1 MGASPLQL
9 TTMLDDLE
17 GVDPATATA
26 MHAMGL
32 RCVADLLMHLP
43 MRYDRMRH
51 GRTIAELEA
60 IARDGTLPREIVELK
75 GEILSVRP
83 GFRRRTPTEAVLD
96 DGTAPIKLTFFN
108 QPWMARTLEA
118 GRQVIVTGEPR
129 LHQGSLQLTNPKVSA
144 DRTPSTMPLAGASPA
159 GLALEPVYPASE
171 AVSSRIIADV
181 LRGVLTAATALLED
195 HLSDAFRAD
204 RNLPSL
210 RDSYRRL
217 HKPEHDD
224 DVPPARRRLAY
235 DELLLLQ
242 TGVAMRKHHRET
254 TLHAPALPMT
264 DAIVS
269 RIKARMPFTL
279 TTAQQRVLN
288 EIASDLS
295 RDRPMNRLLQ
305 GDVGSGKTAV
315 ALGAMLLA
323 VAAGAQAA
331 LVAPT
336 ELLAEQHM
344 ATIKDM
350 LERSEVRFELLTGST
365 RPATRRVLLERLREG
380 DIDVLVGTHA
390 VLSESAAFANLALA
404 VIDEQHRFGVHQRAV
419 LRSKGGG
426 DDMRPHQLVMTATP
440 IPRTLSLS
448 IFGDLDVSIIDEH
461 PPGRR
466 GITTRL
472 VDANAAEPI
481 YEELAKRARRKEQA
495 WIVVPLIEASD
506 MPLTALQTHLEF
518 LRAGPLAELRLESMH
533 GRLDAD
539 QRDAIMSRFR
549 AGEIDALVCT
559 TVIEV
564 GVDVPNAT
572 MIVIEDAHRFGLAQL
587 HQLRGRVGRGDKP
600 GLCILMGEA
609 TTDDAQRRLQAM
621 VETEDGFRIAE
632 RDLDIRGP
640 GELFGTRQSGM
651 PPFRVADLRRDR
663 ELLQLARRDAFALID
678 ADPHLQNAEHALLRR
693 RLFKAHGQWMGLGDV
708 G

>member
-1 MGASPLQL
+1 MPLHL
-9 TTMLDDLE
+9 TTLVDDLQT
-17 GVDPATATA
+17 VDAPTAAA
-26 MHAMGL
+26 MRAMGL
-32 RCVADLLMHLP
+32 RCVADLLLHLP
-43 MRYDRMRH
+43 MRYDRLRH
-51 GRTIAELEA
+51 GRTVAQLEA

-108 QPWMARTLEA
+108 QPWMARSLEA
-118 GRQVIVTGEPR
+118 GRQVVVTGEPR

-144 DRTPSTMPLAGASPA
+144 DRSCSTTSIAPQTDD
-159 GLALEPVYPASE
+159 GLALEPVYHASE
-171 AVSSRIIADV
+171 AVSSRVIANV
-181 LRGVLTAATALLED
+181 LRSVLPAATTLLDD
-195 HLSDAFRAD
+195 HLSDAFRAQ
-204 RNLPSL
+204 RNLPTL
-210 RDSYRRL
+210 GNSYQRL
-217 HKPEHDD
+217 HQPEHED
-224 DVPPARRRLAY
+224 DVPPSRRRLAY

-254 TLHAPALPMT
+254 TLHAPALPMSKEV
-264 DAIVS
+264 VS
-269 RIKARMPFTL
+269 RIEARFPFTL
-279 TTAQQRVLN
+279 TDAQARVLG
-288 EIASDLS
+288 EVAADLS

-315 ALGAMLLA
+315 AVGAMLLA

-350 LERSEVRFELLTGST
+350 LDDSEVRFELLTGST

-390 VLSESAAFANLALA
+390 LLSESAAFANLALA

-419 LRSKGGG
+419 LRAKGG
-426 DDMRPHQLVMTATP
+426 DDTRPHQLVMTATP
-440 IPRTLSLS
+440 IPRTMSLS
-448 IFGDLDVSIIDEH
+448 IFGDLDVSIIDER
-461 PPGRR
+461 PPGRH
-466 GITTRL
+466 GITTRI
-472 VDANAAEPI
+472 VDASESDAV
-481 YEELAKRARRKEQA
+481 YGQLAKRAERREQA
-495 WIVVPLIEASD
+495 WIVVPLIED
-506 MPLTALQTHLEF
+506 GDTPLTALQTHLEH
-518 LRAGPLAELRLESMH
+518 LRTGVLASLRLEAMH
-533 GRLDAD
+533 GRLDAAE
-539 QRDAIMSRFR
+539 RDAIMSRFR

-572 MIVIEDAHRFGLAQL
+572 MIVIEDAHQFGLAQL

-600 GLCILMGEA
+600 GLCILMGPG
-609 TTDDAQRRLQAM
+609 TTEDAQRRLKAM
-621 VETEDGFRIAE
+621 VETDDGFRIAE

-651 PPFRVADLRRDR
+651 PPFRVADLQRDR
-663 ELLQLARRDAFALID
+663 ELLQLARRDAFALIET
-678 ADPHLQNAEHALLRR
+678 DPLLQDPAHALLRR